1 MASRGSEPQTGER
14 PPVEEDG
21 RTSRDEGYAVNHTED
36 RGETYGDPDVLLDV
50 PTLNVEEIDLEVE
63 DLQVRVAL
71 QAVLADLVQINVGL
85 KAELGEV
92 KLTVKDVEAQV
103 QLKARLDN
111 VRAIFSE
118 VLESLQHSPQFFRQ
132 ALETGTQTARP
143 PEDTTPDTEVVDET
157 GDVPSPP
164 PDGSAGERGEPE
176 VTEAARN
183 KARDLGVDLSSLEGT
198 GSGGRIIVRDV
209 TQAARGYNQGEQ
221 KE

>member
-1 MASRGSEPQTGER
+1 MASRGSDTQTGER

-92 KLTVKDVEAQV
+92 KLTVKGVEAQA

-118 VLESLQHSPQFFRQ
+118 VLESLEHSPQFFRQ
-132 ALETGTQTARP
+132 ALGAANETTETP
-143 PEDTTPDTEVVDET
+143 PDTTWDTESADET
-157 GDVPSPP
+157 ADTSAPSD
-164 PDGSAGERGEPE
+164 DGATEEPVEPE
-176 VTEAARN
+176 ATEAARK
-183 KARDLGVDLSSLEGT
+183 KARDLGIDLSGVEGT
-198 GSGGRIIVRDV
+198 GSDGRILVRDV
-209 TQAARGYNQGEQ
+209 TKAAKG
-221 KE
+221 

>member
-1 MASRGSEPQTGER
+1 MASRGSDPQTGER
-14 PPVEEDG
+14 PAVEDDG
-21 RTSRDEGYAVNHTED
+21 HTSRDEDYAIPHKED
-36 RGETYGDPDVLLDV
+36 RGETFGDPDVVLDV

-63 DLQVRVAL
+63 DLQVRIAL

-132 ALETGTQTARP
+132 ALESVNETAGA

-157 GDVPSPP
+157 GDVSGPP
-164 PDGSAGERGEPE
+164 AGGGGGGGRAPG
-176 VTEAARN
+176 AR
-183 KARDLGVDLSSLEGT
+183 GT
-198 GSGGRIIVRDV
+198 GRKKSSGGG
-209 TQAARGYNQGEQ
+209 AGPY
-221 KE
+221 

>member
-1 MASRGSEPQTGER
+1 MED
-14 PPVEEDG
+14 DG

-118 VLESLQHSPQFFRQ
+118 VLESLQYNPQFFRQ
-132 ALETGTQTARP
+132 ALGPVNEAAGA

-157 GDVPSPP
+157 GDLSGPP
-164 PDGSAGERGEPE
+164 AGGGAEERGAPE
-176 VTEAARN
+176 ATEAARN
-183 KARDLGVDLSSLEGT
+183 KARELGVDLSGLEGT

-209 TQAARGYNQGEQ
+209 AQAARGYNQGEQ

>member
-1 MASRGSEPQTGER
+1 MASDRSEPQRGGR
-14 PPVEEDG
+14 PPVEDDG
-21 RTSRDEGYAVNHTED
+21 RTSRDEGYVVNHTED

-85 KAELGEV
+85 KGELGEV

-118 VLESLQHSPQFFRQ
+118 VLASLQHSPQFFRQ
-132 ALETGTQTARP
+132 TLESVNQTAGS
-143 PEDTTPDTEVVDET
+143 PENTTPDTEVVNET
-157 GDVPSPP
+157 GDVSGPP
-164 PDGSAGERGEPE
+164 ADGDAEERPEPE
-176 VTEAARN
+176 ATEAARN
-183 KARDLGVDLSSLEGT
+183 RAKELGVDLSGLEGT

-209 TQAARGYNQGEQ
+209 VKAARGYNQGEQ

>member
-1 MASRGSEPQTGER
+1 MASRGSEAQTGEH
-14 PPVEEDG
+14 PVVEDAG
-21 RTSRDEGYAVNHTED
+21 RTSQDEDYAVPQTED
-36 RGETYGDPDVLLDV
+36 RGETFGDPDVVLDV

-92 KLTVKDVEAQV
+92 KLTVKDIEAQA

-132 ALETGTQTARP
+132 ALETGNQTAGAP
-143 PEDTTPDTEVVDET
+143 QDTTPDTEVVDET
-157 GDVPSPP
+157 GDVSGPP
-164 PDGSAGERGEPE
+164 TDGSAGERGEPE

-183 KARDLGVDLSSLEGT
+183 KARDLGVDLSRLEGT

>member
-21 RTSRDEGYAVNHTED
+21 RTSREDDYAVRHTED

-85 KAELGEV
+85 KGELGEV

-118 VLESLQHSPQFFRQ
+118 VLASLQHSPQFFRQ
-132 ALETGTQTARP
+132 TLEQTGRAEETLEVSTS
-143 PEDTTPDTEVVDET
+143 DSGVVDET
-157 GDVPSPP
+157 GDASRPP
-164 PDGSAGERGEPE
+164 AGGGSEESGEPE
-176 VTEAARN
+176 ATKSAR
-183 KARDLGVDLSSLEGT
+183 KRAEELGIDLSGLEGT
-198 GSGGRIIVRDV
+198 GSGGRIVVRDV
-209 TQAARGYNQGEQ
+209 I
-221 KE
+221 

>member
-1 MASRGSEPQTGER
+1 
-14 PPVEEDG
+14 
-21 RTSRDEGYAVNHTED
+21 
-36 RGETYGDPDVLLDV
+36 LLDV

-92 KLTVKDVEAQV
+92 KLTVKGVEAQT

-118 VLESLQHSPQFFRQ
+118 VLESLEHSPQFFRQ
-132 ALETGTQTARP
+132 ALGSVDQTAGA

-157 GDVPSPP
+157 GDVSGPP
-164 PDGSAGERGEPE
+164 AGGGAEERPEPE
-176 VTEAARN
+176 ATEAARN
-183 KARDLGVDLSSLEGT
+183 KARELGVDLSGLEGT

-209 TQAARGYNQGEQ
+209 AKAARG
-221 KE
+221 

>member
-14 PPVEEDG
+14 PAVEDDG
-21 RTSRDEGYAVNHTED
+21 RTSRDEDYAIPHAED
-36 RGETYGDPDVLLDV
+36 RGETFGDPDVVLDV

-92 KLTVKDVEAQV
+92 KLAVKGVEAQA

-132 ALETGTQTARP
+132 ASLDTANQTAGA

-157 GDVPSPP
+157 GDVSGP
-164 PDGSAGERGEPE
+164 SAGGGAEERGEPE
-176 VTEAARN
+176 ATEAARN
-183 KARDLGVDLSSLEGT
+183 KARELGVDLSGLEGT
-198 GSGGRIIVRDV
+198 GAGGRIIVRDV
-209 TQAARGYNQGEQ
+209 AQAARG
-221 KE
+221 

>member
-1 MASRGSEPQTGER
+1 MASRGSEPQAEER
-14 PPVEEDG
+14 PAVEDAG
-21 RTSRDEGYAVNHTED
+21 PTSREDDHAVRHTED
-36 RGETYGDPDVLLDV
+36 RGETYGDPDVVLDV

-85 KAELGEV
+85 KAQ
-92 KLTVKDVEAQV
+92 A

-132 ALETGTQTARP
+132 ALETGTQTAGP
-143 PEDTTPDTEVVDET
+143 PEDTMPDTEVVDET
-157 GDVPSPP
+157 GDVSGPP
-164 PDGSAGERGEPE
+164 PDGSAGELGEPE

-209 TQAARGYNQGEQ
+209 TQAAREYNQGEQ

>member
-1 MASRGSEPQTGER
+1 MASNRSEPQRGGR
-14 PPVEEDG
+14 PPVEDDG

-71 QAVLADLVQINVGL
+71 QALLADLVQINVGL

-92 KLTVKDVEAQV
+92 KLTVKGVEAQV

-132 ALETGTQTARP
+132 TLESVNQTAGAQ
-143 PEDTTPDTEVVDET
+143 EDTTPDTEVVDET
-157 GDVPSPP
+157 GDVPGPP
-164 PDGSAGERGEPE
+164 AGGGPGEGRAPG
-176 VTEAARN
+176 AR
-183 KARDLGVDLSSLEGT
+183 GT
-198 GSGGRIIVRDV
+198 GRKKSSGGG
-209 TQAARGYNQGEQ
+209 AGPY
-221 KE
+221 